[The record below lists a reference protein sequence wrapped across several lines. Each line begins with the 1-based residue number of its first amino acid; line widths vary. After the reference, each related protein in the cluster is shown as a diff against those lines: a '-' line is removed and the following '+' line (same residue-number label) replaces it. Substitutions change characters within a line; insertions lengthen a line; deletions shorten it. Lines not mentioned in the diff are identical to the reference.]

1 MTIALQEHISKRLR
15 ETMERRLTFLL
26 KTDELCFAP
35 LVYEL
40 SLIDLL
46 NGIFLLEGQSE
57 TIGAY
62 AGAVKFIV
70 AVVGKE
76 EAWRRPERQPEPKP
90 EESREAIH

>member
-1 MTIALQEHISKRLR
+1 MTNALQEQISRRLR
-15 ETMERRLTFLL
+15 EMMVRRLNSLL
-26 KTDELCFAP
+26 KTDEVCFVP
-35 LVYEL
+35 LASEL

-62 AGAVKFIV
+62 AGAVKFII
-70 AVVGKE
+70 AMVGNE
-76 EAWRRPERQPEPKP
+76 EAWRRPHKS